1 MEKMVKESIPQRKA
15 LNVSVDFAV
24 GQRENCNFK
33 SAIRPGNRSFKSQ
46 DLLNAQESAVVFVT
60 PIAHKN
66 SQFQSTMK
74 QLVRKCSYEPI
85 SYCNINDVRPC
96 YYQYMMAYFII
107 F

>member
-15 LNVSVDFAV
+15 HNVYVDFAV
-24 GQRENCNFK
+24 GQRENYNFK

-74 QLVRKCSYEPI
+74 QLVSKCSYEPI
-85 SYCNINDVRPC
+85 SYCNI
-96 YYQYMMAYFII
+96 II
-107 F
+107 ST

>member
-1 MEKMVKESIPQRKA
+1 MKESIPQRKA
-15 LNVSVDFAV
+15 HNVSVDFAV
-24 GQRENCNFK
+24 GRRENCNFK

-74 QLVRKCSYEPI
+74 QLVRKCI
-85 SYCNINDVRPC
+85 
-96 YYQYMMAYFII
+96 
-107 F
+107 